1 MTIFLTGYMACG
13 KTTLGRAIA
22 RETGMQFIDLD
33 FYIEQRFR
41 KKITEIFA
49 QSGEEEFRRM
59 ESAMLREVGEFDDTV
74 IACGGGTPCFGDN
87 MDYMNTHGETIYLE
101 APVDVIVRRILQAGP
116 KRPIAASHTPE
127 ELPAFV
133 ESHLQQRLK
142 WYNQARHRLN
152 AADLE
157 SRPAIAAAVRRLLT
171 ILNHTPTPH
180 NSPDTK

>member
-1 MTIFLTGYMACG
+1 MTIFLTGYMASG

-41 KKITEIFA
+41 KKVSEIFA
-49 QSGEEEFRRM
+49 LSGEEEFRRI
-59 ESAMLREVGEFDDTV
+59 ESAMLREVGEFDNTV
-74 IACGGGTPCFGDN
+74 IACGGGTPCFSDN
-87 MDYMNTHGETIYLE
+87 MDYMNTRGETVYLE
-101 APVDVIVRRILQAGP
+101 APIEVIVRRILQAGP

-133 ESHLQQRLK
+133 ESHLRERLK
-142 WYNQARHRLN
+142 WYNKARHRLN

-157 SRPAIAAAVRRLLT
+157 SRQAIADAVRRLLA
-171 ILNHTPTPH
+171 ILTQHRTV
-180 NSPDTK
+180 